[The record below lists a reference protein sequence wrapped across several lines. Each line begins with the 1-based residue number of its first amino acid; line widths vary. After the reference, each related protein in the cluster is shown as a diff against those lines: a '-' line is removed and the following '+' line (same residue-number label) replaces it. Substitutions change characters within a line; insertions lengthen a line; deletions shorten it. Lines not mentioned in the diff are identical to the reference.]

1 MTNQSYLYNGHMLS
15 HKRKQAKEKKK
26 DNMRKTSKGSSGPL
40 PETHS
45 FFPFLF
51 LCLTKKNKPNL
62 FSLYKSLPFSFSFH
76 NSQIKT
82 LTKKNLF
89 SHSFLALGSHSKTQQ
104 APSLCWKFCQPI
116 TETANWLPNP
126 FFILSPPIYPPLEV
140 AYGFLHST
148 HAREERE
155 YLALRE
161 LGIAGAFKGWQ
172 AA

>member
-1 MTNQSYLYNGHMLS
+1 MKDQSYLYNSHMLS

-76 NSQIKT
+76 NSRIKP
-82 LTKKNLF
+82 LTQKKKLF
-89 SHSFLALGSHSKTQQ
+89 SHSFLAFGSHSSNCLICFANLKMACFLFLN
-104 APSLCWKFCQPI
+104 APPD
-116 TETANWLPNP
+116 
-126 FFILSPPIYPPLEV
+126 FFAL
-140 AYGFLHST
+140 LHS
-148 HAREERE
+148 
-155 YLALRE
+155 
-161 LGIAGAFKGWQ
+161 F
-172 AA
+172 